1 MPYDIGICFKHI
13 IFVTWDITYFEDLKK
28 YKKIGKKQTKIIIY
42 QNLAFV
48 YLMQDPLNYIFY
60 IKMKRMLLL
69 GYIKACL
76 LLSSFSVQPFDLTNV
91 ALTSYHSKGVSN

>member
-1 MPYDIGICFKHI
+1 
-13 IFVTWDITYFEDLKK
+13 
-28 YKKIGKKQTKIIIY
+28 
-42 QNLAFV
+42 
-48 YLMQDPLNYIFY
+48 MQDPLNYIFY

-76 LLSSFSVQPFDLTNV
+76 MLSSFSVQPFDLTNV